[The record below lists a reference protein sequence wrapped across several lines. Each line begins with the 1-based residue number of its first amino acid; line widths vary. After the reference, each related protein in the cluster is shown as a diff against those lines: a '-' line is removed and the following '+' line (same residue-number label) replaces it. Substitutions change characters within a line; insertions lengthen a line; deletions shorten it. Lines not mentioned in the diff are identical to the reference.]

1 MLHNLNQ
8 LIHNT
13 IKSMNAREQLTSAK
27 YGSNLAASM
36 VYNKGLPQSATIGS
50 LYHYSY
56 SFDAKF
62 GWPNSRTNNKH
73 SLTENFGYENL
84 RLDSI
89 WGNSHA
95 NNGFAY
101 ENSGNLTRK
110 NDLGL
115 MEYDGYRL
123 TDLYAKTAN
132 LVPVDSQM
140 INYTWFHQIK
150 NIAEGDYSAS
160 FTYNSDQQ
168 RCKMVVSQNGST
180 QYTRWYPGSRYMKEV
195 NGSATTQYTWLG
207 GDAYTAP
214 AVSVKV
220 GTGAPV
226 IYYVLRDYLGSI
238 THIVKSTD
246 LTYQAYSF
254 DAWGRRRSADD
265 WSYTLDVNDQA
276 LFAGRGF
283 TGHSLSREERN
294 GKHLPEFGLINM
306 NGRLYDPLL
315 GRFLS
320 PDNNVQ
326 LPDFSQNF
334 NRYSYALN
342 NPLAY
347 TDPDGEFIFSLF
359 LPGIGTLLDAACWGA
374 VIGGAGYTASV
385 AMSNGGF
392 SNWNSGDFWK
402 SVGFGAASGF
412 LTAGVGQ
419 IFGPIGSAGF
429 GGEIGRALTHG
440 VSQAWLSGITGYGDP
455 MTSFASA
462 GLGSLAGSAFMM
474 YGRRFAS
481 STFGNYAFSGLAG
494 GIGAELT
501 GGNFWQGA
509 ATGLMTTGLNHLQQ
523 NIQMSQM
530 DKLLAERISD
540 AALAERQR
548 NIYNL
553 SVMDD
558 PYGEFDQNINVEI
571 NVKGAKGFIKGAPI
585 GIGDKSVSADIF
597 YKSSR
602 IIS

>member
-150 NIAEGDYSAS
+150 NIAEGDYLAS

-283 TGHSLSREERN
+283 TGHE
-294 GKHLPEFGLINM
+294 HLPEFGLINM

-342 NPLAY
+342 NPLKY
-347 TDPDGEFIFSLF
+347 TDPEGEFIFTAF
-359 LPGIGTLLDAACWGA
+359 LIAASASMLIDYGIQVGMNYAQGFKGKDAWVKKVDFFDVAISG
-374 VIGGAGYTASV
+374 VIGG
-385 AMSNGGF
+385 
-392 SNWNSGDFWK
+392 
-402 SVGFGAASGF
+402 
-412 LTAGVGQ
+412 LTAGYGASIKAGESVGK
-419 IFGPIGSAGF
+419 FGAFLVGNEKLIKTGEVLLTSAIDITGDGWQNVTFNQFGQRAFTGLATMAATDFVSNQFKSKPDISVEKNANNIIENLEVEGRIKAGSLKEFKSLIIQLSKPGSELSIQELEQLEKLTKQF
-429 GGEIGRALTHG
+429 GGKIRYDLNPIRGKIKKPHLQIE
-440 VSQAWLSGITGYGDP
+440 
-455 MTSFASA
+455 
-462 GLGSLAGSAFMM
+462 GLGS
-474 YGRRFAS
+474 
-481 STFGNYAFSGLAG
+481 STKARHIWLGNW
-494 GIGAELT
+494 I
-501 GGNFWQGA
+501 
-509 ATGLMTTGLNHLQQ
+509 
-523 NIQMSQM
+523 
-530 DKLLAERISD
+530 KLD
-540 AALAERQR
+540 
-548 NIYNL
+548 
-553 SVMDD
+553 
-558 PYGEFDQNINVEI
+558 
-571 NVKGAKGFIKGAPI
+571 
-585 GIGDKSVSADIF
+585 
-597 YKSSR
+597 
-602 IIS
+602 